1 VRFWDTSAIGPLLW
15 EEDKSL
21 SRIQELEI
29 DPLMV
34 VWWGTPVEI
43 ESALTRR
50 RIRNEI
56 DRANEENARARL
68 KVLSEAWVE
77 IEPSYLLREMSKR
90 LIRVHGLRSAD
101 SLQLAASLV
110 ACGNAPSGH
119 IFLSDDQD
127 LKTAASKEGFDCR

>member
-56 DRANEENARARL
+56 DHSNEEQARARL

-77 IEPSYLLREMSKR
+77 IEPFAGNVKT
-90 LIRVHGLRSAD
+90 AD
-101 SLQLAASLV
+101 SSAWFEVGRFPAT
-110 ACGNAPSGH
+110 CGIPG
-119 IFLSDDQD
+119 
-127 LKTAASKEGFDCR
+127 CVW